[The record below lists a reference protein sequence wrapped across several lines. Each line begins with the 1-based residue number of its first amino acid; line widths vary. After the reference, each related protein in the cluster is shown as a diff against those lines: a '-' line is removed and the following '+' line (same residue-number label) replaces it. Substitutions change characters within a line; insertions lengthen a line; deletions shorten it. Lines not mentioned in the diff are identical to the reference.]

1 MKTLHFT
8 NSWHERSGGIRTFY
22 LQLMRH
28 APAHNHEMCMVVPAA
43 QDGIE
48 EINSHARVRYLRSWH
63 APFNRAYRMLAP
75 HGYLAPRSPIAR
87 ILNEE
92 SPDLVEIC
100 DKYSL
105 PYLGGLIRIG
115 LLPGYRARPTV
126 TALSCERLDEN
137 IAAYL
142 GLGPSASA
150 LAPHLLR
157 WLYFP
162 LADHH
167 IAVSRHT
174 AGELHEVSNG
184 HKVTRGLW
192 LGPMGVDLDTFSPSL
207 RTRPYAAGGELNLLY
222 AGRLVPEKNTQLL
235 LDTMARLGDT
245 ISARLL
251 IAGDGILRPQ
261 LQRAAATLAP
271 GRVVFLGHITS
282 RQELARLIANA
293 DAFLHPNPREPFG
306 IAPLEAMAS
315 GAPLVAPTTGGVTTY
330 AHPGNAWLSEPTGD
344 AFASAIRSIFFEPE
358 DRQRRVAEA
367 LLTASRFGWPEA
379 AAHFFRLYAAL
390 HAIRLGSSPEHF
402 PPALFYSTTHRS
414 CFDPSGLASSGLY
427 NKFTGK

>member
-1 MKTLHFT
+1 MKTVHFT
-8 NSWHERSGGIRTFY
+8 NAWHEHSGGIRTFY

-28 APAHNHEMCMVVPAA
+28 APAHEHSMCMVVPAA
-43 QDGIE
+43 GDGIE
-48 EINSHARVRYLRSWH
+48 TINSHARIRYVRSWP

-75 HGYLAPRSPIAR
+75 HSYLAPRSPIVR

-92 SPDLVEIC
+92 SPDLIEIC

-105 PYLGGLIRIG
+105 PYLGGLIRVG
-115 LLPGYRARPTV
+115 LLPGYPLRPTV

-142 GLGPSASA
+142 GLGPSVRS
-150 LAPHLLR
+150 LSPHLLR

-174 AGELHEVSNG
+174 AGELHEVSQG

-192 LGPMGVDLDTFSPSL
+192 LGPMGVDLETFSPSL
-207 RTRPYAAGGELNLLY
+207 RTRPYASGGELNLLY

-235 LDTMARLGDT
+235 LDTMARLGDDVP
-245 ISARLL
+245 ARLF
-251 IAGDGILRPQ
+251 IAGDGILRAQ
-261 LQRAAATLAP
+261 LERAASAIAP
-271 GRVVFLGHITS
+271 GRVVFLGHIAS
-282 RQELARLIANA
+282 RHELARLLANA

-315 GAPLVAPTTGGVTTY
+315 GTPLVAPASGGVTTY
-330 AHPGNAWLSEPTGD
+330 AHSGNAWLSEPTGE
-344 AFASAIRSIFFEPE
+344 AFAASIRSIVFEPE
-358 DRQRRVAEA
+358 DCRRRVAEA
-367 LLTASRFGWPEA
+367 LHTAARFGWPQA
-379 AAHFFRLYAAL
+379 AAHYFRLYAAL

-402 PPALFYSTTHRS
+402 PPALFYSTPRRA
-414 CFDPSGLASSGLY
+414 PSASAPLPDGGLY